1 MTHDWLRERRAHYAA
16 ERQVL
21 RFILALYRE
30 ARV

>member
-1 MTHDWLRERRAHYAA
+1 MTDWLHERRAHYAA